1 MSALLL
7 ACTAATLL
15 LTGIVAFVQVVH
27 YPLFASVGEAQ
38 FAAYHEAHS
47 RLTTRVVILPMVV
60 ELITAWLLLL
70 EPPAGEDALTLL
82 GALLASATWA
92 LTVFGAVPA
101 HRRLATGPHTQVL
114 RRLLRVNLM
123 RALAWAAHSAVCL
136 ALIALTA

>member
-7 ACTAATLL
+7 ACTTATLL

-27 YPLFASVGEAQ
+27 YPLFASVGEQ
-38 FAAYHEAHS
+38 HFTGYHEAHS
-47 RLTTRVVILPMVV
+47 RLTTRVVIVPMVV
-60 ELITAWLLLL
+60 ELATAWLLLF
-70 EPPAGEDALTLL
+70 EPPGDEAALTLL

-101 HRRLATGPHTQVL
+101 HRRLGAGPDPEVL
-114 RRLLRVNLM
+114 RRLLRVNM
-123 RALAWAAHSAVCL
+123 IRALAWAAHSAVCL